1 MVLYERVS
9 TTQKLREDFPAAGID
24 AVWLQ
29 QRCVL
34 GEVDRGGNPGPH
46 VTPLAPS
53 SPLGSSFSMDMIKDA
68 GWLCGVP
75 TWQSL

>member
-9 TTQKLREDFPAAGID
+9 TVQKLREDFPVAGID

-34 GEVDRGGNPGPH
+34 GGGG
-46 VTPLAPS
+46 
-53 SPLGSSFSMDMIKDA
+53 
-68 GWLCGVP
+68 
-75 TWQSL
+75 